1 MLRNSEMDDAVR
13 LFIFPIG
20 IFYNGVMR
28 VGELFS
34 RSGNYPLSAP
44 FLMLIAPFG
53 NMAEPITS
61 EQLGA
66 AIRAARKAQGLRQDE
81 LAGAAGVGLRFV
93 VELERGKPSVQLDK
107 VLAVLAALGLT
118 LRVEDRA

>member
-1 MLRNSEMDDAVR
+1 M
-13 LFIFPIG
+13 PIG
-20 IFYNGVMR
+20 CAAAIF
-28 VGELFS
+28 
-34 RSGNYPLSAP
+34 
-44 FLMLIAPFG
+44 PFG
-53 NMAEPITS
+53 NMTDAFTS

-107 VLAVLAALGLT
+107 VLAVLAALGLR
-118 LRVEDRA
+118 LRIEDRA